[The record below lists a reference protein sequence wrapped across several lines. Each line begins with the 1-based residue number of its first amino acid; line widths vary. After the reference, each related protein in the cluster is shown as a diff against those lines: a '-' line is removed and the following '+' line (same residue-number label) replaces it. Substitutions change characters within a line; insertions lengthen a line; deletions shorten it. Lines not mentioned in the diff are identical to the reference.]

1 VRAFLTAPSP
11 HPASAAR
18 LLTSPS
24 GRGKEAAFSLIELA
38 IVLVIL
44 GLLVGGIMSGQSLI
58 RAAELRSVSADF
70 SRYESSTFTFRDKY
84 FALPGDMTNATAF
97 WGIAGGTT
105 GNDTTCF
112 NATSNGTTTCNGNGN
127 GRLEY
132 TDNSAAG
139 NAPEWF
145 HAWVQLKN
153 AGLVEG
159 SYTGGRGADPRQAV
173 PGVNVPRSKVS
184 NGGFTLMS
192 LRPPN
197 GGAFWYS
204 GDYNPMLFFGAQS
217 PTNETNGLILKA
229 EEAWNIDTKLDD
241 GRPGTGRVR
250 TGHTN
255 ANCVTPTGET
265 NQNTANYNLTASAI
279 ACALIYSLNNP
290 GE

>member
-1 VRAFLTAPSP
+1 MTG
-11 HPASAAR
+11 
-18 LLTSPS
+18 S
-24 GRGKEAAFSLIELA
+24 GLWLNPGPRNTCGVTGGDGFSLIELA

-44 GLLVGGIMSGQSLI
+44 GLLAGGVLVGQSLI
-58 RAAELRSVSADF
+58 RAAELRSVVDDF
-70 SRYESSTFTFRDKY
+70 EKYRLAVIIFEDRYRY
-84 FALPGDMTNATAF
+84 LPGDMPNAAQI

-127 GRLEY
+127 GRLEL
-132 TDNSAAG
+132 TDNSPAS

-145 HAWVQLKN
+145 HSWVQLKN

-159 SYTGGRGADPRQAV
+159 SYTGRRIADPRQAV

-192 LRPPN
+192 TQHPDGN
-197 GGAFWYS
+197 GSWYS
-204 GDYNPMLFFGAQS
+204 GDYNPMLFFGVQS
-217 PTNETNGLILKA
+217 GIGVGTQGVILKA

-241 GRPGTGRVR
+241 GRPGLGRMR
-250 TGHTN
+250 TFHDN
-255 ANCVTPTGET
+255 ANCVTPPFNEAA
-265 NQNTANYNLTASAI
+265 QNSASYNLTASAI
-279 ACALIYSLNNP
+279 ACVLIYSFNNP

>member
-1 VRAFLTAPSP
+1 V
-11 HPASAAR
+11 
-18 LLTSPS
+18 
-24 GRGKEAAFSLIELA
+24 
-38 IVLVIL
+38 
-44 GLLVGGIMSGQSLI
+44 GQSLI
-58 RAAELRSVSADF
+58 RAAELRSVVDDF
-70 SRYESSTFTFRDKY
+70 EKYRLAVIIFEDRYRY
-84 FALPGDMTNATAF
+84 LPGDMPNAAQI

-127 GRLEY
+127 GRLEHC
-132 TDNSAAG
+132 DNSAAC

-159 SYTGGRGADPRQAV
+159 SYTGRRGADPRQAV

-192 LRPPN
+192 ISIPN
-197 GGAFWYS
+197 DSAVWYS

-217 PTNETNGLILKA
+217 STFETYELILKA

-241 GRPGTGRVR
+241 GRPGLGRVR
-250 TGHTN
+250 TFHTN
-255 ANCVTPTGET
+255 ANCVTPTGDA
-265 NQNTANYNLTASAI
+265 NQTTANYNLTASAI
-279 ACALIYSLNNP
+279 ACALIYSFNNP